1 MSKKR
6 LKRPDFLFGGGGGG
20 GGGGGDDDAVG
31 TGPELEGKE
40 VGGAVCILAPGG
52 GGTFG
57 MFSGVMVIFEAGVAG
72 VGDKGV
78 EIGGG
83 IGWA

>member
-1 MSKKR
+1 M
-6 LKRPDFLFGGGGGG
+6 
-20 GGGGGDDDAVG
+20 
-31 TGPELEGKE
+31 
-40 VGGAVCILAPGG
+40 GGAVCTLAPGG

-57 MFSGVMVIFEAGVAG
+57 TFSGGMVMFEAGVAG